1 MITDDRIDKL
11 IQPIIDRQVAIETYV
26 LLTIAKRI
34 KKIGSLSVSDLY
46 RLEQLRLTGADVKAL
61 NAEIARLTGL
71 QVAAIKGM
79 IRSVAFVNY
88 MDMKPFFD
96 YRHKSFIPFAENERL
111 QRMITAIG
119 NQTANTYVNLSKTSA
134 FMLRDMKNPQILKP
148 TSLSETYRT
157 VVDEAVQSMVVGT
170 TDLHSAM
177 HRTSKQLIDSGI
189 QSVNY
194 TSEKG
199 KRTTR
204 SLEAAVRQ
212 NVLEGTRNISQKM
225 QDEIGKDYGSDGKEL
240 SAHPYSAP
248 DHEPFQGLQFTN
260 EQFERLQTN
269 QDFTSLDGQHFAG
282 VDRIIGQYNCRHV
295 AWSIIIGFSPPNY
308 TPEQLAKW
316 RAENKKGFTDSKGK
330 HRTMYE
336 CTQEQRRMERAI
348 RKAKQGKAMAKAS
361 GDTEMEQKYKA
372 KEAQLRKEYKA
383 FSEACGLSMKPD
395 RLQITT

>member
-1 MITDDRIDKL
+1 MISDDKIDKA
-11 IQPIIDRQVAIETYV
+11 IQPILNRQTEIETTV
-26 LLTIAKRI
+26 LLAIAARI
-34 KKIGSLSVSDLY
+34 KKLGSLSASDLY
-46 RLEQLRLTGADVKAL
+46 RLEQLRLTGSNVRKL
-61 NAEIARLTGL
+61 NEKIAQLTGL
-71 QVAAIKGM
+71 QVKAIKAL
-79 IRSVAFVNY
+79 IKAVAFVNY

-96 YRHKSFIPFAENERL
+96 YRHRAFIPFAKNERL
-111 QRMITAIG
+111 QRLIRAIA
-119 NQTANTYVNLSKTSA
+119 NQTANTYVNLSKTAA
-134 FMLRDMKNPQILKP
+134 FMLRDRKNPSILIP
-148 TSLSETYRT
+148 TQLSDVYKEA
-157 VVDEAVQSMVVGT
+157 VDEAIQSVLTGT

-177 HRTSKQLIDSGI
+177 RRTSEQLVSSG
-189 QSVNY
+189 VRTVEY
-194 TSEKG
+194 VSEKG
-199 KRTTR
+199 KHTSR
-204 SLEAAVRQ
+204 SLGAALRQ
-212 NVLEGTRNISQKM
+212 NLLEGTRNISQKM
-225 QDEIGKDYGSDGKEL
+225 QDEVGKDFGADGKEL

-260 EQFERLQTN
+260 EQFDLLQSN
-269 QDFTSLDGQHFAG
+269 KNFTSLDGKHFAG
-282 VDRIIGQYNCRHV
+282 VKRIIGQYNCRHV

-316 RAENKKGFTDSKGK
+316 RAANKKGFTDSKGK

-361 GDTEMEQKYKA
+361 GDKEMEQKYKA